1 MLDESDTDDDALR
14 LDVVDTDPEAEG
26 EAPIEEETPAELDGE
41 APTDSVG

>member
-26 EAPIEEETPAELDGE
+26 EAPIERA
-41 APTDSVG
+41 